1 MAEDY
6 HIPAMLSEVLSF
18 LSLGQGG
25 LYLDCTLGGAGYTA
39 AIAEALG
46 KNGRVLALDADG
58 LAISYA
64 GQLLEKQNLQN
75 VTIKQANFRHLGA
88 QAEDWLGGPSRGQ
101 FAGVVFDLGLSSAQ
115 LNDRQRGISF
125 QVGGPLKMLFGPADD
140 SSAWEADEIV
150 NSYSAA
156 ELERIFRDY
165 GDERYARRI
174 AAAIVERRSQKS
186 FSETTDLVETIAQA
200 VPATY
205 RRERIHFATRVF
217 QALRIAVNDELGALR
232 EALPQALELLRP
244 GGRLVLVSYHSL
256 EDAIVKSF
264 FREQSRTCVCSPEAM
279 ICTCDTEPKL
289 QILTKKPI
297 PPTAE
302 EVSANPRARSAKLRA
317 AEKK

>member
-18 LSLGQGG
+18 LPIREGG
-25 LYLDCTLGGAGYTA
+25 LYLDCTMGGAGYTI
-39 AIAEALG
+39 AIAQALG
-46 KNGRVLALDADG
+46 DRGRVLALDADDM
-58 LAISYA
+58 AIAYSSK
-64 GQLLEKQNLQN
+64 QIEKQKIKN
-75 VTIKQANFRHLGA
+75 VSIKQTNFRHLGEA
-88 QAEDWLGGPSRGQ
+88 ASDWLGGSSDGA

-115 LNDRQRGISF
+115 LSDRQRGISF

-140 SSAWEADEIV
+140 SAWEADEIV
-150 NSYSAA
+150 NGYSAA

-174 AAAIVERRSQKS
+174 AAAIVDRRREKP
-186 FSETTDLVETIAQA
+186 FSETSDLVEVISEA
-200 VPATY
+200 VPAVY

-232 EALPQALELLRP
+232 EALPQALSLLRP

-264 FREQSRTCVCSPEAM
+264 FREQARTCICPPDAM
-279 ICTCDTEPKL
+279 ICTCEAKPGL
-289 QILTKKPI
+289 EILTKRPLV
-297 PPTAE
+297 PTAD
-302 EVSANPRARSAKLRA
+302 EVTANPRARSAKLRA
-317 AEKK
+317 AVKK